1 MGNSILAGLKVFF
14 RLGHFKKRFP
24 ILILGDPA
32 TDHGA
37 HRCHRSD
44 RKNNPQTFDPGEVQL
59 STRFLLMSVGIRFM
73 MGTSKFHAMQDAVEL
88 HLAVQALRPLPI
100 SQVIGFDLPGR
111 TFYIVSDVLSFGA
124 MMISTRRFWARP
136 SGVSF
141 PATGS

>member
-1 MGNSILAGLKVFF
+1 L
-14 RLGHFKKRFP
+14 KKRIIEAP
-24 ILILGDPA
+24 VIKRLLRTQRYLGNI
-32 TDHGA
+32 
-37 HRCHRSD
+37 SD
-44 RKNNPQTFDPGEVQL
+44 SE
-59 STRFLLMSVGIRFM
+59 
-73 MGTSKFHAMQDAVEL
+73 AMQDAVEL